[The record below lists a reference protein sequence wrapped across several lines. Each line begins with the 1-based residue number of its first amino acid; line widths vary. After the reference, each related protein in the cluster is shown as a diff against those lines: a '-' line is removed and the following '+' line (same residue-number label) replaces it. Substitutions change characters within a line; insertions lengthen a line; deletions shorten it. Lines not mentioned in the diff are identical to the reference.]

1 VEVASVNAHVRFAR
15 PVSDLERASE
25 MYCAGL
31 GLTVLGS
38 FADHQGF
45 DGVMVGA
52 PGASYHF
59 EFTICR
65 THPVVP
71 TPTVDDL
78 LVLYLPELEV
88 WRAACSRM
96 LEAGFQ
102 GVASFNPYWDEAGRT
117 FVDPD
122 GYRVVLQHAAWQ
134 RT

>member
-1 VEVASVNAHVRFAR
+1 MSGASVQLRVAR
-15 PVSDLERASE
+15 PVSDLERATE

-52 PGASYHF
+52 PDAPYHL

-65 THPVVP
+65 THPVAP

-78 LVLYLPELEV
+78 LVLYLPDLDV

-102 GVASFNPYWDEAGRT
+102 RVASFNPYWDEAGCT

-122 GYRVVLQHAAWQ
+122 GYRVVLQGAAWV
-134 RT
+134 RD